1 MDAGFELAVFTRT
14 RAKAEALLSRGASW
28 AESPAELA
36 ASCDAVLTMVGYPTD
51 VEEVYLAG
59 DGLLAAA
66 RPGMWLIDL
75 TTSSPDLAR
84 DIHDAAEA
92 GGVHAFDCPVT
103 GGQAGAVA
111 GMLTLIAGA
120 PEADVDAVRPL
131 LESFSSRIVCFGR
144 AGAGQLAK
152 LCNQVSLAGSM
163 LGMAEAIALAEQ
175 GGIDAALMRDMVLGG
190 MGASRALDDL
200 GAKALDGD
208 WAPGFLS
215 EHFLKD
221 LGLALAQAEDR
232 EMALPG
238 TECAFQIYDM
248 LCRTG
253 GARLG
258 TQAISLCYR
267 GEEDS
272 VAAGLDWSALEAD
285 EDDGCCGHD
294 HDHECHGH
302 DHDHECCGHG
312 HGHCHH
318 HTDRD

>member
-1 MDAGFELAVFTRT
+1 MQGRTIKKVGLVGCGIMGAPIGGHIMDAGFELAVFTRT

-103 GGQAGAVA
+103 GGQSGAVA
-111 GMLTLIAGA
+111 GTLTLIAGA

-131 LESFSSRIVCFGR
+131 LESFSSRIVCFGQ

-175 GGIDAALMRDMVLGG
+175 GGIDAALGYIRSHAGVWF
-190 MGASRALDDL
+190 A
-200 GAKALDGD
+200 
-208 WAPGFLS
+208 
-215 EHFLKD
+215 
-221 LGLALAQAEDR
+221 
-232 EMALPG
+232 
-238 TECAFQIYDM
+238 T
-248 LCRTG
+248 
-253 GARLG
+253 
-258 TQAISLCYR
+258 
-267 GEEDS
+267 GEEIVRHWLQS
-272 VAAGLDWSALEAD
+272 GA
-285 EDDGCCGHD
+285 
-294 HDHECHGH
+294 
-302 DHDHECCGHG
+302 
-312 HGHCHH
+312 
-318 HTDRD
+318 TF